1 MLELNGLTVETDML
15 TLLQD
20 LKIDLNAKGIELLHT
35 IKPVNDNI
43 MISCPAHK
51 GGQERKPSCGV
62 LAKPMHNQ
70 PAGTV
75 HCFTCGYTADLTSF
89 ISYCFGIGD
98 GGLYGNNWIKQKY
111 NTTIQQNRNFSLSLD
126 RTPTHTEYVTIPDH
140 ILDQYAYTHDYVKHR
155 GISDEVIELFD
166 IGYDPE
172 NNCITF
178 PVKDLRGNVKFI
190 QTRQIEYKMYNIP
203 SGIKKTDFLFGG
215 YEVIQ
220 GKYKEVWIV
229 ESIFNALTCWTY
241 GIPAVAL
248 LGTGGGNQY
257 RLLEQLPVRTYV
269 LALDNDVAGREGSK
283 KIKTYVRYKFFKQ
296 VLYTDGRDINELGAL
311 VKNLEIKN
319 L

>member
-1 MLELNGLTVETDML
+1 
-15 TLLQD
+15 
-20 LKIDLNAKGIELLHT
+20 
-35 IKPVNDNI
+35 
-43 MISCPAHK
+43 
-51 GGQERKPSCGV
+51 
-62 LAKPMHNQ
+62 
-70 PAGTV
+70 
-75 HCFTCGYTADLTSF
+75 
-89 ISYCFGIGD
+89 
-98 GGLYGNNWIKQKY
+98 
-111 NTTIQQNRNFSLSLD
+111 
-126 RTPTHTEYVTIPDH
+126 
-140 ILDQYAYTHDYVKHR
+140 
-155 GISDEVIELFD
+155 
-166 IGYDPE
+166 
-172 NNCITF
+172 
-178 PVKDLRGNVKFI
+178 
-190 QTRQIEYKMYNIP
+190 MYNIP